1 MVVRISQIPQ
11 VTLLAFT
18 RLNPE
23 FNYLFGPVLPP
34 EPGDPDST
42 RLIEFAGRNCY
53 QSWDRPNEETNTP
66 TKYVEKTI
74 HEKQH
79 YSIMEHASATFLLQ
93 GVSRSFL
100 AELTRHR
107 HLSFSVL
114 SQRFVSPDKG
124 LGMVLPPALQD
135 IPTTNASGDPELSPK
150 ASMEAKLECF
160 ANESLYLYNK
170 LFDMV
175 MRYHP
180 EASKKQ
186 AAEAAR
192 CVLPNATATS
202 IVVTGNFRT
211 WSEIIQKRSDAG
223 VDAEFRSVI
232 ALIAEELY
240 VLDRAVFGKVL
251 ESAGLSAD
259 PKAPTTYKASQ
270 NWAFDDFVNEVSHWN
285 MQVGQIPPNISDHMK
300 ALFHVNGDREALLRP
315 ALNFFLEEVGEL
327 KEAVDLMA
335 KPKFALDQE
344 YRAKVLTD
352 LYDAFG
358 DVLFTLLGLAVK
370 THTGYDLS
378 EVLERVCESNRTKF
392 KGGKTDPETGKFVK
406 GEGFVP
412 PDFKDLVNQWV
423 ESVERLAE

>member
-1 MVVRISQIPQ
+1 MSIHLTRTPGVK
-11 VTLLAFT
+11 LLAFT
-18 RLNPE
+18 RLSQDFHYE
-23 FNYLFGPVLPP
+23 FDHLLPG

-53 QSWDRPNEETNTP
+53 QSWNRPNEETNTP
-66 TKYVEKTI
+66 AKYVEKTI
-74 HEKQH
+74 HEKHH
-79 YSIMEHASATFLLQ
+79 YSIMEHASATFLIEN
-93 GVSRSFL
+93 VSRSFL

-114 SQRFVSPDKG
+114 SQRFVSPNPW
-124 LGMVLPPALQD
+124 LEMVIPPALQD
-135 IPTTNASGDPELSPK
+135 LPSTNEGFPPGPSPK
-150 ASMEAKLECF
+150 ASLDKTLDDFAK
-160 ANESLYLYNK
+160 ESEELYNK
-170 LFDMV
+170 LFNMV

-192 CVLPNATATS
+192 CVLPNATTTS

-211 WSEIIQKRSDAG
+211 WTEVIQKRSDEG

-232 ALIAEELY
+232 VLIAEELY
-240 VLDRAVFGKVL
+240 NLDRAVFGKVL
-251 ESAGLSAD
+251 EDAGLGTD

-270 NWAFDDFVNEVSHWN
+270 NWAFDNFVNEVSNWN
-285 MQVGQIPPNISDHMK
+285 LQVGQIPPSISDHMK
-300 ALFHVNGDREALLRP
+300 ALFNAEGDREALLRP
-315 ALNFFLEEVGEL
+315 ALNFFLEEVDEL
-327 KEAVDLMA
+327 KTAINLMA
-335 KPKFALDQE
+335 KPEFALDQE
-344 YRAKVLTD
+344 YREKVLTD

-378 EVLERVCESNRTKF
+378 AALERVCESNRTKF
-392 KGGKTDPETGKFVK
+392 KGGKTDPETGKFIK

-423 ESVERLAE
+423 ESVEHLAE

>member
-1 MVVRISQIPQ
+1 MVVRISQTPQ

-79 YSIMEHASATFLLQ
+79 YSIMEHASATFLLE
-93 GVSRSFL
+93 GVSRAFL

-124 LGMVLPPALQD
+124 LEVVLPPALQD
-135 IPTTNASGDPELSPK
+135 LPLINESYPGPSPK
-150 ASMEAKLECF
+150 ASMEMRLEEL
-160 ANESLYLYNK
+160 ANKSTELYHE
-170 LFDMV
+170 LFNV
-175 MRYHP
+175 VKRYHP

-240 VLDRAVFGKVL
+240 DLDRAVFGKVL

-270 NWAFDDFVNEVSHWN
+270 NWAFDDFVNEVSNWN

-300 ALFHVNGDREALLRP
+300 VLFHVDGDREALLRP

-335 KPKFALDQE
+335 NPKFALDQE
-344 YRAKVLTD
+344 YRAKALTD

-378 EVLERVCESNRTKF
+378 EALERVCESNRTKF

>member
-1 MVVRISQIPQ
+1 MK
-11 VTLLAFT
+11 LLAFT
-18 RLNPE
+18 RLSPD
-23 FNYLFGPVLPP
+23 FNYSFDHILPP

-53 QSWDRPNEETNTP
+53 QSWGRPNEETNTP

-74 HEKQH
+74 HEKRH

-114 SQRFVSPDKG
+114 SQRFVSPRPW
-124 LGMVLPPALQD
+124 LELVVPPALQD
-135 IPTTNASGDPELSPK
+135 IPSINNGSYPGPTPK
-150 ASMEAKLECF
+150 ASLETKLERL
-160 ANESLYLYNK
+160 AEESEDLYNK
-170 LFDMV
+170 LFSLV
-175 MRYHP
+175 MQYHP

-232 ALIAEELY
+232 VLIAEELY
-240 VLDRAVFGKVL
+240 DLDRAVFGKVL
-251 ESAGLSAD
+251 EDVGLSTD
-259 PKAPTTYKASQ
+259 PQAPTTYKASQ
-270 NWAFDDFVNEVSHWN
+270 NWAFDEFVNEVSNWN
-285 MQVGQIPPNISDHMK
+285 IQVGQIPPNISDHMK
-300 ALFHVNGDREALLRP
+300 TLFTAEGDREALLRP
-315 ALNFFLEEVGEL
+315 ALNFFLEEVDEL

-335 KPKFALDQE
+335 KPKFAMDQE

-370 THTGYDLS
+370 THMGYDLS
-378 EVLERVCESNRTKF
+378 AALERVCESNRTKF

-423 ESVERLAE
+423 EDVERLAE

>member
-1 MVVRISQIPQ
+1 
-11 VTLLAFT
+11 
-18 RLNPE
+18 
-23 FNYLFGPVLPP
+23 
-34 EPGDPDST
+34 
-42 RLIEFAGRNCY
+42 
-53 QSWDRPNEETNTP
+53 
-66 TKYVEKTI
+66 
-74 HEKQH
+74 
-79 YSIMEHASATFLLQ
+79 
-93 GVSRSFL
+93 
-100 AELTRHR
+100 
-107 HLSFSVL
+107 
-114 SQRFVSPDKG
+114 
-124 LGMVLPPALQD
+124 
-135 IPTTNASGDPELSPK
+135 
-150 ASMEAKLECF
+150 MEAKLECF

-240 VLDRAVFGKVL
+240 NLDRAVFGKVL
-251 ESAGLSAD
+251 EDAGLSTD
-259 PKAPTTYKASQ
+259 PEAPTTYKASQ
-270 NWAFDDFVNEVSHWN
+270 NWAFDDFVNEVSNWN

-300 ALFHVNGDREALLRP
+300 VLFHVDDDREALLRP

>member
-1 MVVRISQIPQ
+1 MVVRIFQTPQ

-124 LGMVLPPALQD
+124 LEMVLPPALQD
-135 IPTTNASGDPELSPK
+135 IPSINNGSYPGPTPK
-150 ASMEAKLECF
+150 ASLETKLERLT
-160 ANESLYLYNK
+160 EEIEDLYNK
-170 LFDMV
+170 LFSMV
-175 MRYHP
+175 MQYHP

-211 WSEIIQKRSDAG
+211 WAEIIQKRSDAG

-240 VLDRAVFGKVL
+240 DLDRAVFGKVL
-251 ESAGLSAD
+251 EDAGLSAG

-270 NWAFDDFVNEVSHWN
+270 NWAFDDFVNEVSNWN
-285 MQVGQIPPNISDHMK
+285 MQVGQIPPNISDRMK
-300 ALFHVNGDREALLRP
+300 VLFHVDGDREALLRP

-423 ESVERLAE
+423 GSVEHLAE

>member
-1 MVVRISQIPQ
+1 MSVRISQTPQ

-23 FNYLFGPVLPP
+23 FNYDFGYVLPH

-74 HEKQH
+74 HEKHH
-79 YSIMEHASATFLLQ
+79 YSIMEHASATFLLES
-93 GVSRSFL
+93 VSRSFL

-124 LGMVLPPALQD
+124 LEMVLPPALQD
-135 IPTTNASGDPELSPK
+135 LPLTNSSYPGPSPQ
-150 ASMEAKLECF
+150 ASMKMRLEEL
-160 ANESLYLYNK
+160 ANKSTELYHE
-170 LFDMV
+170 LFNV
-175 MRYHP
+175 VNRYHP

-211 WSEIIQKRSDAG
+211 WVEIIQKRSDAG

-240 VLDRAVFGKVL
+240 DLDRAVFGKVL
-251 ESAGLSAD
+251 EDAGLIPDS
-259 PKAPTTYKASQ
+259 KAPTTYKESQ
-270 NWAFDDFVNEVSHWN
+270 NWAFDDFVNEVSNWN
-285 MQVGQIPPNISDHMK
+285 MQVGQIPPSISDHMK
-300 ALFHVNGDREALLRP
+300 ILLNAEGDREALLRP
-315 ALNFFLEEVGEL
+315 ALNFFLEEVDEL
-327 KEAVDLMA
+327 KTAVNLMA

-344 YRAKVLTD
+344 YREKVLTD

-358 DVLFTLLGLAVK
+358 DVLFTLLGLSVK

-378 EVLERVCESNRTKF
+378 AALERVCESNRTKF

>member
-1 MVVRISQIPQ
+1 MNYHLSSTPHVK
-11 VTLLAFT
+11 LLAFT
-18 RLNPE
+18 RLSPD
-23 FNYLFGPVLPP
+23 FNYSFDRILPP

-74 HEKQH
+74 HEKHH

-114 SQRFVSPDKG
+114 SQRFVSPRPW
-124 LGMVLPPALQD
+124 LELVVPPALQD
-135 IPTTNASGDPELSPK
+135 IPNINNGSYPGPTPK
-150 ASMEAKLECF
+150 ASLEMKLESL
-160 ANESLYLYNK
+160 AEESEDLYNK
-170 LFDMV
+170 LFDLV
-175 MRYHP
+175 MQYHP

-240 VLDRAVFGKVL
+240 NLDRAVFGKVL
-251 ESAGLSAD
+251 EDVGLSTD
-259 PKAPTTYKASQ
+259 PQAPTTYKASQ
-270 NWAFDDFVNEVSHWN
+270 NWAFDEFVNEVSNWN
-285 MQVGQIPPNISDHMK
+285 IQVGQIPLNISDHMK
-300 ALFHVNGDREALLRP
+300 TLFTAEGDREALLRP
-315 ALNFFLEEVGEL
+315 ALNFFLEEVDEL

-335 KPKFALDQE
+335 KPKFAMDQE
-344 YRAKVLTD
+344 YRVKVLTD

-378 EVLERVCESNRTKF
+378 AALERVCESNRTKF

-423 ESVERLAE
+423 EDVERLAE